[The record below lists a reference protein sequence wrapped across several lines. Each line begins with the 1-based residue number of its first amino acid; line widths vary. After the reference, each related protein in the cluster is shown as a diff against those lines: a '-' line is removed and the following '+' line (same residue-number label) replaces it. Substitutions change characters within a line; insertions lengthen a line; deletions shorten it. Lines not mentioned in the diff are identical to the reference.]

1 MKTVIPFIKQKHFP
15 GIPHETLELQI
26 STNNWK
32 ESFPYSPD
40 AKISLWH
47 NGDTLFLNF
56 EVEEEFIAAVAE
68 KDNDEVY
75 KDSCVEFFISFD
87 DKGYYNI
94 EANCAGKIL
103 MSHRRGRKIDV
114 EYATPEILSAIKR
127 EASLGSESFEC
138 RNNEGKWNLT
148 LAIPATSFF
157 KHEFRNFD
165 GLEAKCNIYKCGDN
179 LPKPHF
185 LSWQPI
191 KTEKPDFHRPE
202 CFGSI
207 LFAES

>member
-1 MKTVIPFIKQKHFP
+1 MSALIPFINQENLTP
-15 GIPHETLELQI
+15 IPVNALKLTV
-26 STNNWK
+26 SNNNWEK
-32 ESFPYSPD
+32 LFPYTPSVN
-40 AKISLWH
+40 AWLWH
-47 NGDTLFLNF
+47 NGETLFISY
-56 EVEEEFIAAVAE
+56 ETEEEFVAALAK

-87 DKGYYNI
+87 DNGYYNI

-114 EYATPEILSAIKR
+114 EYATPEILSTIKR
-127 EASLGSESFEC
+127 EASLGLETFEC
-138 RNNEGKWNLT
+138 RNHEGKWNLT

-191 KTEKPDFHRPE
+191 KTEKPDFHHPE
-202 CFGSI
+202 FFGPI
-207 LFAES
+207 QFA